1 MREPESNWNLRRVN
15 LSFPY
20 VRVLVRGRPEH
31 KEEYPKHQPMDL
43 VHRAKIFAPFD
54 ALDGYSAKIKEK
66 DKSFIEPEP
75 EKAES
80 NICTFWED
88 P

>member
-1 MREPESNWNLRRVN
+1 MREPESNWNLKKIDF
-15 LSFPY
+15 SFPY

-31 KEEYPKHQPMDL
+31 KEEYPKHPPMDL

-54 ALDGYSAKIKEK
+54 ALDGYSAMIKEK

-80 NICTFWED
+80 NICAFWED